1 MKTASTIVPMLRALP
16 LIFLLLSVACD
27 KKAAKPELPPKPK
40 KPVVPA
46 TTGNPRIR
54 GMREDILEEVEKAE
68 KEMEGGKMP
77 ERRLVDE
84 WKKGAD
90 HCIEAA
96 QIAVDAE
103 AVLAARHDL
112 TTLRQKQADL
122 DKKRI
127 DIGEGIAVIKGYL
140 GEIERGGKPPEGFTE
155 GELKD
160 RLGGKLEEARAL
172 EKEDEELRTGL
183 TEKENLLAQGKVPPQ
198 GETLH
203 THELEAAKELKTRVE
218 ALEARLK

>member
-16 LIFLLLSVACD
+16 LILLLLSVACD
-27 KKAAKPELPPKPK
+27 KKAKPEPAPKPK

-54 GMREDILEEVEKAE
+54 GMREDLLEEVEKAE

-77 ERRLVDE
+77 ERRFVDE

-90 HCIEAA
+90 NCIMAA
-96 QIAVDAE
+96 QIAADAE
-103 AVLAARHDL
+103 AVLAVQHDL
-112 TTLRQKQADL
+112 TTLRQKQAELDRKRTDL
-122 DKKRI
+122 
-127 DIGEGIAVIKGYL
+127 GEGIAVIKGYL
-140 GEIERGGKPPEGFTE
+140 GEMERGGKPPEGFTE

-160 RLGGKLEEARAL
+160 RLGGKQEEARAL
-172 EKEDEELRTGL
+172 EKEDEELRTRL
-183 TEKENLLAQGKVPPQ
+183 EEKEGVLAQGKVPPQ
-198 GETLH
+198 GETLN
-203 THELEAAKELKTRVE
+203 THELEAAKELKARVE